1 MSTSTDLNNSPSI
14 LLPGLRN
21 LAEKLQEAAQALIE
35 FSQANPA
42 TNHNSENRSGSPE
55 PATKNAVQSFE
66 VRSYEIAHYILRDE
80 QELLKIT
87 NSDELFDVLNKVY
100 DHFYCIATLMKH
112 YGQEQEACGVDLN
125 NIAGVLALPLEW
137 LERLSST
144 FNGFELV
151 HHMKA
156 E

>member
-66 VRSYEIAHYILRDE
+66 VRSYEIH
-80 QELLKIT
+80 IT
-87 NSDELFDVLNKVY
+87 FCEMSRNYSKSPTRTSCL
-100 DHFYCIATLMKH
+100 
-112 YGQEQEACGVDLN
+112 
-125 NIAGVLALPLEW
+125 
-137 LERLSST
+137 T
-144 FNGFELV
+144 F
-151 HHMKA
+151 
-156 E
+156 